1 MKGISILGYAFI
13 AAGVLMVFWAR
24 SIFSGSILN
33 KDAMILLTG
42 ASLLVF
48 LGTLLIKDMPK
59 WVAVVML
66 FLTLLLLVLCM
77 AVL

>member
-42 ASLLVF
+42 SSLLVF